1 MVIIHRGVRE
11 EMNFI
16 CLSQDGVTL
25 HVNCNIAVE
34 MSQSTLKKDSNMR
47 QMNKV
52 HLIAMSNTFVFS
64 SVKHF

>member
-25 HVNCNIAVE
+25 HVDCNIAVE
-34 MSQSTLKKDSNMR
+34 MLQSTLKKRLQHETNE
-47 QMNKV
+47 
-52 HLIAMSNTFVFS
+52 
-64 SVKHF
+64 